1 MKIEGKEEM
10 RVEFKSIMHVAFF
23 TDQMDV
29 MIDFYENKLG
39 LKPKIITKAKA
50 YAERDNKLY
59 GDMAKAD
66 PEKIIITYIE
76 IAPGQ
81 FIELFPKFEGQ
92 GPHANWNQN
101 VGYSHY
107 ALLVDDIFK
116 TREELIER
124 GVEMDTDISKG
135 PSGTYQMWVH
145 DPDGNK
151 FEIMQY
157 TKDSYQVV
165 GNIM

>member
-1 MKIEGKEEM
+1 MK
-10 RVEFKSIMHVAFF
+10 FNSIMHVTFF

-29 MIDFYENKLG
+29 MRDFYENKLG
-39 LKPKIITKAKA
+39 LKPKIVTKAKA
-50 YAERDNKLY
+50 YANEGSELY
-59 GDMAKAD
+59 QQLAKTD
-66 PEKIIITYIE
+66 PEKVVIVYIE

-81 FIELFPKFEGQ
+81 FIELFPSFEGQ
-92 GPHANWNQN
+92 GPHDKWNQN
-101 VGYSHY
+101 IGYSHY
-107 ALLVDDIFK
+107 ALLVDDIYQ
-116 TREELIER
+116 TREELMKR
-124 GVEMDTDISKG
+124 GVEIDTEISKG

-165 GNIM
+165 GSIM